1 MGKNIVPHL
10 KEANTLLLN
19 GILALSQI
27 ESNGIHIDV
36 EYLKNTGKVIAQKR
50 KEILEKLDNDDV
62 VKHWKKKFGQNFN
75 PNSPVQLSYILFD
88 YMGLKPIKTTATGRA
103 AMDVNILEELADNS
117 DVPMLHDLMEL
128 RKLEKAEGTYLKG
141 ILRETSEDGFLH
153 PFFYLHTAVTYR
165 SSSSSINFQN
175 VPTRNKMV
183 KEMIRG
189 AFLPR
194 KGHKILELDF
204 KGAEVSVACCYHKD
218 PAMKEYLCDPTKDM
232 HRDMAK
238 QLYILDDNEWNKAI
252 RQAAK
257 NKFVFPEFYGSYY
270 EQTGPDLWKYVILN
284 KCRIGKNQD
293 GPDVITH
300 LKSHGIKTLEK
311 FVKHVKKI
319 EDHFWYERFPVYTQ
333 WKEDWLEAYA
343 KKGYM
348 DTFTGFR
355 ISGPLSRNDIIN
367 YPVQGSAFHCLL
379 WTLTQM
385 QAWMLRRNMKSKIV
399 GQIHDSMVIDLD
411 PDEEEV
417 VLRKAQHL
425 VQIRLPQHWDWIY
438 IPLTI
443 EAEITGVDESWLHKK
458 EIDISKYSYR

>member
-1 MGKNIVPHL
+1 MRIIPL
-10 KEANTLLLN
+10 KEANKFLLD
-19 GILALSQI
+19 GICALSQV
-27 ESNGIHIDV
+27 ESNGIHIDIN
-36 EYLKNTGKVIAQKR
+36 YLKQTGETIKKK
-50 KEILEKLDNDDV
+50 KEELLDALASDKII
-62 VKHWKKKFGQNFN
+62 KHWKKRYGSEFN
-75 PNSPVQLSYILFD
+75 LNSPVQLSYILFD
-88 YMGLKPIKTTATGRA
+88 HMELEPPKTTSTGRP
-103 AMDVNILEELADNS
+103 AMDAAILEELADNS
-117 DVPMLHDLMEL
+117 DIPMLHQIMEL

-141 ILRETSEDGFLH
+141 ILRETSEDGYLH

-165 SSSSSINFQN
+165 SSSASINFQN

-218 PAMKEYLCDPTKDM
+218 PAMKAYLCDPTKDM
-232 HRDMAK
+232 HRDMAQ
-238 QLYILDDNEWNKAI
+238 QLYCLGDDEWNKPI

-270 EQTGPDLWKYVILN
+270 KQVAPDLWKYVIMN
-284 KCRIGKNQD
+284 KCKVGKNQD

-300 LKSHGIKTLEK
+300 LKQHKIKNLDA
-311 FVKHVKKI
+311 FIDHVQKI
-319 EDHFWYERFPVYTQ
+319 EDHFWHKRFPVYSK

-343 KKGYM
+343 RNGYM

-379 WTLTQM
+379 WCLTQM
-385 QAWMLRRNMKSKIV
+385 QAWLVRRKMQSKIV

-411 PDEEEV
+411 PAEEDA
-417 VLRKAQHL
+417 VLRKAQQL
-425 VQIRLPQHWDWIY
+425 VQIRLPQYWDWIY

-443 EAEITGVDESWLHKK
+443 EAEITGIGEAWLHKK
-458 EIDISKYSYR
+458 EIDITKYSYR